1 MASITTELVETGAK
15 RDGRGR
21 RIATPAE
28 RVALI
33 AQYRDS
39 GLTQRAFAEREGIK
53 FSTFTSWVQGR
64 RFAGRPGRKVHFA
77 EVPMMTPPG
86 LNGLTVQLP
95 DGVVVRGANVSEVA
109 ALVAIPPSMNPAWS
123 LCCLC
128 EPLFKCPGSPPPLV
142 PSCRGG
148 ETPEVP
154 SSKSDQ

>member
-64 RFAGRPGRKVHFA
+64 RYAGKPGRRVRFA
-77 EVPMMTPPG
+77 EVPVMPQSPVMIG
-86 LNGLTVQLP
+86 LAVQLP
-95 DGVVVRGANVSEVA
+95 DGVVVRGSIVGEVA
-109 ALVAIPPSMNPAWS
+109 ALVRALRS
-123 LCCLC
+123 
-128 EPLFKCPGSPPPLV
+128 
-142 PSCRGG
+142 
-148 ETPEVP
+148 
-154 SSKSDQ
+154 